1 MVSIMANFKDRC
13 KIEDRATALAEEE
26 HAITQMSIEQAGS
39 IRNHANLKKELI
51 EETKSANHVIQVNME
66 RRSKLLAVM
75 TDNNQQCDF

>member
-26 HAITQMSIEQAGS
+26 HAITQMSIEQAGN